1 MIPDISGNYKNLTA
15 TAVVTAN
22 PGTLTG
28 FYVNSTNAGTL
39 VLKDGGSSGTVISGT
54 ITPGIGWHFYPAAFG
69 KAGGLSATIGGS
81 ALDVT
86 FIYQPASTA

>member
-1 MIPDISGNYKNLTA
+1 MTPDICGNYKNLTG
-15 TAVVTAN
+15 TGSVAVN

-28 FYVNSTNAGTL
+28 FYVNSTSSGTL

-54 ITPGIGWHFYPAAFG
+54 ITPGIGWHFYPAGFG
-69 KAGGLSATIGGS
+69 KAGGLHATVGGTI
-81 ALDVT
+81 DVT